1 MSPVEI
7 EALAPLIGFLVTAFV
22 VSIPVIAFSA
32 RFAIK
37 PIADAMVRLREA
49 QGGSRAQDET
59 LLLQHR
65 RMSLMEAELQHM
77 HAMMERLVEAD
88 RFRTELESAQARA
101 ALPGGPKLG

>member
-1 MSPVEI
+1 MSPAEI

-37 PIADAMVRLREA
+37 PIAEALARVRES
-49 QGGSRAQDET
+49 QGGSRGADEA
-59 LLLQHR
+59 LLLHDR

-77 HAMMERLVEAD
+77 HGLMERLVESD
-88 RFRTELESAQARA
+88 RFRTELESARA
-101 ALPGGPKLG
+101 SQALPAATRPS